1 MKRLLFIATAI
12 MSLVSACQRPELPG
26 ADVVEL
32 ADGPV
37 VLQDQQFGMYYGDT
51 KGDTVGVFT
60 IVLSDALCYQDK
72 LGSPYMDSE
81 GDMLV
86 LQVRTPL
93 LSAEEKIAIPFGSY
107 EVSQSGREFTIHTPE
122 SYVVRTVGTV
132 QSKWAFKSGSID
144 FAEGKDGKYSLTTKD
159 LAIEK
164 DGVVDTVSY
173 VGLTDLFIDDYMLAA
188 PSLITT
194 TDDIINIPF
203 PYLSCTYHGDLWG
216 GGTGNFIVNIATK
229 GFIEADEEGNE
240 YMNDVPGIY
249 ITMNFMSRLF
259 SGNSVPFLEKGRY
272 DVAAS
277 NGELLARWTL
287 LPGMY
292 MQGTSGTSPI
302 GTYILQQPAEGE
314 GAMEFISGG
323 YVEVDFE
330 GETANAGTEYTLTY
344 SFTTSKRSVYGVWT
358 GVMPARNLATTSNES
373 YLTTLDHDV
382 DCDMSKVTSGTLRLI
397 ETLHRDN
404 IEEAWDYDIAEAWQL
419 YLEPRDWT
427 AEEKAIDWVDPENP
441 LGPDGIEGTE
451 DDYMNDKNNNGIR
464 DRLEAW
470 CGDGDVMVLEF
481 ILPLGS
487 QGVIAPV
494 LNQTYIYTMQPSLT
508 LDAEMYEIYVSQ
520 MGRPAD
526 EVFDQQYAKQYP
538 GWAEQLGLDPNND
551 ADYDRC
557 NARRGFTW
565 SSDGFRGNWYLHYET
580 GRHRVLDGHAPAIN
594 GTVKVT
600 RTADNVYDF
609 EWDFIDDNP
618 GTPNRI
624 TGSMKDCVVKIQL
637 N

>member
-1 MKRLLFIATAI
+1 MKRFIIIATAI

-26 ADVVEL
+26 ADVVDL
-32 ADGPV
+32 SYAPV
-37 VLQDQQFGMYYGDT
+37 NLQDMEFGMYYGDT
-51 KGDTVGVFT
+51 QGDTVGVFT
-60 IVLSDALCYQDK
+60 IVLSDARCYQDK

-93 LSAEEKIAIPFGSY
+93 LKESDKIAIPYGSY
-107 EVSQSGREFTIHTPE
+107 EVSDKGGEFTIHAPE
-122 SYVVRTVGTV
+122 SYIVRTVGTI
-132 QSKWAFKSGSID
+132 QSKWSIKSGVFKITK
-144 FAEGKDGKYSLTTKD
+144 GKGGKNSLTTRN
-159 LAIEK
+159 LIIEK
-164 DGVVDTVSY
+164 DGVEEKANY
-173 VGLTDLFIDDYMLAA
+173 VCLSDFMIDDYMEKAA
-188 PSLITT
+188 SLISTS
-194 TDDIINIPF
+194 DDIINMPF

-216 GGTGNFIVNIATK
+216 GGAGNFIVNIATK

-249 ITMNFMSRLF
+249 ITMNFMSRLY
-259 SGNSVPFLEKGRY
+259 SGNSKPVLEAGRY
-272 DVAAS
+272 NVSTS
-277 NGELLARWTL
+277 NADLLVRWTL

-292 MQGTSGTSPI
+292 MQGTSGTTPI

-314 GAMEFISGG
+314 GEMEFISGG
-323 YVEVDFE
+323 YVDI
-330 GETANAGTEYTLTY
+330 EYVEEECIMTY
-344 SFTTSKRSVYGVWT
+344 ELTTSKRKVSGVWE
-358 GVMPARNLATTSNES
+358 GIMPVRNLAETSNES
-373 YLTTLDHDV
+373 YLTTLDRDV
-382 DCDMSKVTSGTLRLI
+382 ECDMSKVEGGTLRLI
-397 ETLHRDN
+397 ETLHRKN
-404 IEEAWDYDIAEAWQL
+404 IEAAWDYDIAEAWQL
-419 YLEPRDWT
+419 YLEPRDWN

-441 LGPDGIEGTE
+441 LGADGIEGTE
-451 DDYMNDKNNNGIR
+451 DDWMNDKNNNGIR

-487 QGVIAPV
+487 QGVIAPE
-494 LNQTYIYTMQPSLT
+494 LNKTYVYTMQPSLSI
-508 LDAEMYEIYVSQ
+508 DEEMYEIYVSQ

-526 EVFDQQYAKQYP
+526 EVFDQEYAKQHP
-538 GWAEQLGLDPNND
+538 GWGEQLGLDPKKD
-551 ADYDRC
+551 SDYDRC

-565 SSDGFRGNWYLHYET
+565 SEDGFRGNWYLHYET
-580 GRHRVLDGHAPAIN
+580 GRHRVLDEHAPAIN

-618 GTPNRI
+618 GTPNKI
-624 TGSMKDCVVKIQL
+624 TGSMKNCEVKIHL

>member
-1 MKRLLFIATAI
+1 MKRFIIIATAI
-12 MSLVSACQRPELPG
+12 MSMVSACQRPELPA
-26 ADVVEL
+26 ADVVEIP
-32 ADGPV
+32 DGAV
-37 VLQDQQFGMYYGDT
+37 VLQDQEFGMYYGDT
-51 KGDTVGVFT
+51 QGDTVGVFT
-60 IVLSDALCYQDK
+60 IVLSDARCYQDK

-93 LSAEEKIAIPFGSY
+93 IADAENIAIPFGAY
-107 EVSQSGREFTIHTPE
+107 KVSETGDKFTIHSPE

-132 QSKWAFKSGSID
+132 QSKWALKSGSIN
-144 FAEGKDGKYSLTTKD
+144 FGEGKDGMYSLTTQD
-159 LAIEK
+159 LTIEK
-164 DGVVDTVSY
+164 DGVADTVNY
-173 VGLTDLFIDDYMLAA
+173 VGLTNLVIDDYMLAA

-194 TDDIINIPF
+194 SDDIINMPF

-216 GGTGNFIVNIATK
+216 GGAGNFIVNIATK
-229 GFIEADEEGNE
+229 GFIEADAEGNE

-249 ITMNFMSRLF
+249 ITMNFMSRLY
-259 SGNSVPFLEKGRY
+259 SGNSVPVLEEGRY
-272 DVAAS
+272 NVSTS
-277 NGELLARWTL
+277 NADLLVRWTL

-292 MQGTSGTSPI
+292 MQGTAGTSPI

-314 GAMEFISGG
+314 GEMEFISGG
-323 YVEVDFE
+323 YVDI
-330 GETANAGTEYTLTY
+330 EYVEDECVMTYALT
-344 SFTTSKRSVYGVWT
+344 TTKRVVSGVWK
-358 GVMPARNLATTSNES
+358 GVMPVRNLAETSNES

-382 DCDMSKVTSGTLRLI
+382 DCDMSKVTSGTLHLV

-404 IEEAWDYDIAEAWQL
+404 VEAAWDYDIAEAWQL

-451 DDYMNDKNNNGIR
+451 DDYMYDKNNNGIR

-494 LNQTYIYTMQPSLT
+494 LNQTYTYTMQPSLS
-508 LDAEMYEIYVSQ
+508 LDEEMYEIYVSQ

-526 EVFDQQYAKQYP
+526 EVFDQEYAKQHP
-538 GWAEQLGLDPNND
+538 GWAEQLGLDPKND

-565 SSDGFRGNWYLHYET
+565 SEDGFRGNWYLHYET
-580 GRHRVLDGHAPAIN
+580 GRHRVLDEHAPAIN

-600 RTADNVYDF
+600 RTAENVYDF

-624 TGSMKDCVVKIQL
+624 TGSIKDCVVKIHL